1 MIQTETLAQMP
12 LQFVHRLRDL
22 RLKQLEQE
30 QQAAELR
37 SKETGQQTVTPYAM
51 EQLMDELT

>member
-30 QQAAELR
+30 QQAVEAKSR
-37 SKETGQQTVTPYAM
+37 AAGQPMMTSNAM
-51 EQLMDELT
+51 EHLMDELT